1 MTVKYLKDRLEH
13 CKDLESWEIEEAS
26 ELLDKLVYNNK
37 QLFETIIEL
46 KDQLLREQ
54 LGDYLID
61 NFETYDFD

>member
-1 MTVKYLKDRLEH
+1 MTIKYLKDKLEQ
-13 CKDLESWEIEEAS
+13 CKDLESWEIEEAL
-26 ELLDKLVYNNK
+26 ELLDNLVYNNK
-37 QLFETIIEL
+37 QLFETVREL